1 MLEMENVNEFI
12 FLSCMAS
19 EDCRRIHEIKSSLAM
34 AKVFLILEK
43 KLQIKYTLIWPH
55 KHKWIV

>member
-43 KLQIKYTLIWPH
+43 KLQIKYTLI
-55 KHKWIV
+55 